1 MKQIGARRVGA
12 VTAVLVLGLVAAAPP
27 AWAANPAG
35 VASVGSAEFTKAG
48 TSVSVPPLAPCAVD
62 GTTSNSSE
70 AVSRPGVRFG
80 AGTSSCTTAV
90 VDPDNGTTRS
100 TSEAAGTGF
109 ELSALVSVGGPRL
122 RVAKW
127 KVTCVGTESGT
138 SAGWAADGLQGF
150 PGLPEQIPPNHVH
163 QVKSGDGTVLATAT
177 FGETVIPEPN
187 DGGIAMNLLHLR
199 FTEASTITGHVIVGA
214 TACSPTP

>member
-12 VTAVLVLGLVAAAPP
+12 VTAALALGLVAAAPP

-48 TSVSVPPLAPCAVD
+48 TRITVAPLAPCAVD
-62 GTTSNSSE
+62 GTKSNSSE
-70 AVSRPGVRFG
+70 AVTRTGVRFG

-90 VDPDNGTTRS
+90 VDPDNGTTTS
-100 TSEAAGTGF
+100 TSEAIGTEF

-127 KVTCVGTESGT
+127 RVTCTGTESGT
-138 SAGWAADGLQGF
+138 SAGWGADGLHGF
-150 PGLPEQIPPNHVH
+150 AGLPEEVPPNHVH
-163 QVKSGDGTVLATAT
+163 EVKAGDGTVLATAT
-177 FGETVIPEPN
+177 FGETTVPNPN
-187 DGGIAMNLLHLR
+187 DGSIAMTMLHLR
-199 FTEASTITGHVIVGA
+199 FTEASTLTGDVVLGA

>member
-12 VTAVLVLGLVAAAPP
+12 VTAALVLGLVTAAPP
-27 AWAANPAG
+27 ASAANPAG

-48 TSVSVPPLAPCAVD
+48 TRVTVAPLAPCAVD

-70 AVSRPGVRFG
+70 AVSRTGVRFG

-90 VDPDNGTTRS
+90 VDPDNGTTTS
-100 TSEAAGTGF
+100 TSEAVGTEF
-109 ELSALVSVGGPRL
+109 ELSALMSAGGPRL

-127 KVTCVGTESGT
+127 KVTCAGTVSGT
-138 SAGWAADGLQGF
+138 NAGWAADGLQGF
-150 PGLPEQIPPNHVH
+150 TGLPAQIPTNYVH
-163 QVKSGDGTVLATAT
+163 EVKASDGTVLATAT
-177 FGETVIPEPN
+177 FGETTVPNPN
-187 DGGIAMNLLHLR
+187 DGSIAMTMLHLR
-199 FTEASTITGHVIVGA
+199 FTEASTLTGDVVLGA